1 MKLEIETRNPVESN
15 FRIGLGYDELELD
28 LDNMGIEAAFKKLFK
43 STDTFEPNKDYLLL
57 IKKDVENLL
66 DPDVEDCMKYM
77 IRVYPIDKVK
87 VLDK

>member
-1 MKLEIETRNPVESN
+1 MKLEIETRNSVESN

-28 LDNMGIEAAFKKLFK
+28 LDNMGIEAAFKKLLK
-43 STDTFEPNKDYLLL
+43 SADTFEPNKDYLLL

-66 DPDVEDCMKYM
+66 DPDVEDCMKYT